1 MAQSFT
7 EPSSLTI
14 QLPYRGDRPLSG
26 IEPVNALR
34 TGHLNLDTFS
44 PVNENGSFEF
54 DRVLKR
60 GMVDL
65 LGKALSKQ
73 FLIHDSQAF
82 KSSWK
87 PAYLVLRPNLLS
99 VYKDEEEASL
109 RVSITLSDVTAVAEV
124 KAPRS
129 NREHVFGIFSPEKN
143 YKFQALSGQD
153 ANEWIGRIRAEIRI
167 DEEDEALFAQ
177 SRKLSCAKNKPAHVA
192 ANSIS
197 DVEPEARSSSP
208 ELTRSLSGPGVKQ
221 MPNSQEYSGNEITEY
236 SDFSD
241 APAHSTH
248 QRSTTS
254 LPKMDGHGRPLS
266 ISSPIDNRPADLGV
280 IGDLERVVCQGFLQC
295 LQSKRGV
302 RQWKK
307 LWIVL
312 RPKSL
317 GLYKDEKEYSAVKII
332 PMSQVINAAEIDPI
346 SRSKNFC
353 LQIIAEERSYRF
365 CAPDEEA
372 LARWLGALKS
382 VVVTRKKAIEKAAA
396 ER

>member
-1 MAQSFT
+1 MAQGFT
-7 EPSSLTI
+7 APSSLTI
-14 QLPYRGDRPLSG
+14 QVPYRGDRPLNE
-26 IEPVNALR
+26 IEPAQGSNTFR

-60 GMVDL
+60 GMVSCRIRSKHVRPIFL
-65 LGKALSKQ
+65 LPLPLFSISQRFALQSLSKLL
-73 FLIHDSQAF
+73 LIHNSQAF

-87 PAYLVLRPNLLS
+87 SAYLVLRPNLLS
-99 VYKDEEEASL
+99 VYKDEEEACL
-109 RVSITLSDVTAVAEV
+109 RVSITLSEVTAVSEV

-129 NREHVFGIFSPEKN
+129 NREHVFGIFSPEEN
-143 YKFQALSGQD
+143 YKFQAGSGQD
-153 ANEWIGRIRAEIRI
+153 AKEWIERIRAEIRI
-167 DEEDEALFAQ
+167 DDEDEALFAQ
-177 SRKLSCAKNKPAHVA
+177 SRKLSCAKDPSTRVA

-208 ELTRSLSGPGVKQ
+208 DLARSLSAGHGMKQ
-221 MPNSQEYSGNEITEY
+221 MPNSQDYSGNEITEY

-241 APAHSTH
+241 APAHSTY

-254 LPKMDGHGRPLS
+254 LPKVDGRPLS

-280 IGDLERVVCQGFLQC
+280 MGDLERVVYQGYLQC

-307 LWIVL
+307 LWVVL

-317 GLYKDEKEYSAVKII
+317 GLYKHEKVGLCFDV
-332 PMSQVINAAEIDPI
+332 QV
-346 SRSKNFC
+346 S
-353 LQIIAEERSYRF
+353 
-365 CAPDEEA
+365 
-372 LARWLGALKS
+372 
-382 VVVTRKKAIEKAAA
+382 
-396 ER
+396 